1 MACRVICARSFSSC
15 RALAKAWRWANSL
28 LERRQAMAIR
38 NIAVSRL
45 VISSTRSSMREPSP
59 KASLNA
65 LAAGVT
71 PSLMATMRAFQSLTV
86 SASTGPSAKRWRIS
100 PASTSSLAR

>member
-1 MACRVICARSFSSC
+1 MV
-15 RALAKAWRWANSL
+15 
-28 LERRQAMAIR
+28 MR

-45 VISSTRSSMREPSP
+45 VISSTRSNMREPSP

-71 PSLMATMRAFQSLTV
+71 PSLMVTMRAFQALTAW
-86 SASTGPSAKRWRIS
+86 ASTGPLAKLWRIS

>member
-1 MACRVICARSFSSC
+1 M
-15 RALAKAWRWANSL
+15 

-71 PSLMATMRAFQSLTV
+71 PSLMVTMRAFQSLTV
-86 SASTGPSAKRWRIS
+86 RASTGPAAKLLRIS
-100 PASTSSLAR
+100 MASISSLPR